1 MSIIVQYVEIHCS
14 NNICLFVA
22 MYFYFLHLSSLL
34 YFLLQLQWIVASACS
49 MYSSAIWF
57 AINQENSCFL
67 KSVLSWSE
75 DLMNL
80 SELGTSA
87 PSWQFFTA
95 HLQYLSA
102 QMLHFNIPF
111 LLGSPRFSS
120 SVWGRSSFP
129 STFVILRLSVV
140 PYWLSVVPWHNRKQ
154 LSSGFSS
161 MPNTSLHHYKWST
174 IWIYQYPS
182 KDNLQVLFH
191 INFFNKTVL
200 FLQIIPQYLKQV
212 I

>member
-1 MSIIVQYVEIHCS
+1 MSFCSYVLLFSPPQQSPLFSTSTSMNSC
-14 NNICLFVA
+14 ICLFHVLLSHMISNQSRKFMLSQICA
-22 MYFYFLHLSSLL
+22 ILVWRSNESFRTWNLSSIMTIFHSSLTIFKCPHVAFQYTFPIRLASVQLL
-34 YFLLQLQWIVASACS
+34 IL
-49 MYSSAIWF
+49 
-57 AINQENSCFL
+57 
-67 KSVLSWSE
+67 
-75 DLMNL
+75 
-80 SELGTSA
+80 
-87 PSWQFFTA
+87 
-95 HLQYLSA
+95 
-102 QMLHFNIPF
+102 
-111 LLGSPRFSS
+111 
-120 SVWGRSSFP
+120 VWGRSSFP
-129 STFVILRLSVV
+129 STFVILKLSVV